1 MGRCVVNE
9 LATRLGIVV
18 PRFRIQKDDSPPNVG
33 FLLLACQP
41 TDWHMRD
48 RMFMRIPNFRYLKIS
63 RVRLKF

>member
-9 LATRLGIVV
+9 LATRIIV
-18 PRFRIQKDDSPPNVG
+18 PRFRIPKDDNPRNYR

-48 RMFMRIPNFRYLKIS
+48 PMFMRILNFRYLKIS
-63 RVRLKF
+63 QIRLKF